1 WVRDPVIEWKGK
13 VGAEHCDRLLCAVYR
28 RRELVRHV
36 TALPRLGCKGNG
48 EFYSRLPC
56 EPYVTY
62 DTLNPVTPA
71 HYASF
76 FLDIPKA
83 RRLRAKNAC
92 PRQGSQDSR
101 HHRPGVVAGGRGG
114 RSGAPREN

>member
-1 WVRDPVIEWKGK
+1 M
-13 VGAEHCDRLLCAVYR
+13 L
-28 RRELVRHV
+28 

-62 DTLNPVTPA
+62 DKLNPVTPA

-83 RRLRAKNAC
+83 RRLRA
-92 PRQGSQDSR
+92 
-101 HHRPGVVAGGRGG
+101 
-114 RSGAPREN
+114 